1 MLFLL
6 RSFFFQNENLFSV
19 FFCKD
24 LDGLQLLRLLKLL
37 NSPAP
42 GNEDWWMDCGWTV
55 HKRSLDF
62 HELLCP
68 EKHLELFFFGL

>member
-42 GNEDWWMDCGWTV
+42 GNEDWWMDWWM
-55 HKRSLDF
+55 D
-62 HELLCP
+62 CP
-68 EKHLELFFFGL
+68 QEIAGFP